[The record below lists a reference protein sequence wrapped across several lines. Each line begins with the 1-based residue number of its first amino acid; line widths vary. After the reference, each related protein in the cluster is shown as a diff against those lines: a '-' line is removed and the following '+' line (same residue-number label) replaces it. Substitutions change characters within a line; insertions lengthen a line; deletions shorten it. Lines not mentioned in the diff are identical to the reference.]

1 MSAILNIVG
10 PVVAHRTVAR
20 NFKFLSM
27 LTVKQFMM
35 AATQLEDMQ
44 LGYLVDVSGQ
54 GRASHV
60 FIKKSPDE
68 AQLVLETDPELCAP
82 DRYRSQ
88 YNKPISKSISIS
100 QRQKLLKMGLVPEKY
115 LK

>member
-35 AATQLEDMQ
+35 AATQLEDMK
-44 LGYLVDVSGQ
+44 LGYLIDVM
-54 GRASHV
+54 GRTSQV
-60 FIKKSPDE
+60 FIKASPDE
-68 AQLVLETDPELCAP
+68 AQPILDADPELCTP
-82 DRYRSQ
+82 VRYRCQ
-88 YNKPISKSISIS
+88 YSKPISKSITVTER
-100 QRQKLLKMGLVPEKY
+100 RQLLNLGLVPEEYFK
-115 LK
+115 